1 MKVAFFG
8 ISTIGVVS
16 ALGRLWDGVT
26 DPIIANMSDKWSSKW
41 GRRIPFLATG
51 GLPAAV
57 FCLLIFTPPDRGITV
72 ANLVWMTAALLL
84 FFLDRI
90 CYSLLCFDP

>member
-1 MKVAFFG
+1 MSKLLFG

-16 ALGRLWDGVT
+16 AIGRLWDGIT

-41 GRRIPFLATG
+41 GRQIPFLASG

-57 FCLLIFTPPDRGITV
+57 FCLLIFTPPERGVTTL
-72 ANLVWMTAALLL
+72 NLVWMTSAL
-84 FFLDRI
+84 F
-90 CYSLLCFDP
+90 CFIYF